1 MIDATVVGSGPNGLA
16 AAVTLARAG
25 LEVVLVERAPTVG
38 GGMRTAELTL
48 PGFRHDVCSAV
59 HPAALASPFF
69 QAFGLTGRVPFV
81 IPSASYAHPLDHG
94 VAGIAWQDLD
104 RTVDDLGRDGNAW
117 RSLFGPLVDHIESV
131 TDFTGSQLLRV
142 PPHPLDALAFGLR
155 VLEQGTPAWNE
166 RFRERVAPAML
177 SGVSAHAVV
186 SQPSLAAAGTGL
198 LLGAH
203 AHAAGWGFPVG
214 GSQAIADALAD
225 DLLAHGGR
233 IVLDTEVASPADLE
247 PSRVTVLDTSTEFLA
262 RFAGDR
268 LPAGYRRALRR
279 FPRGAAVAKVDFALS
294 APVPWTNP
302 DVALAPT
309 VHLGGSRGAIARSER
324 EVSRGRIPSSP
335 FVLLTQPS
343 ILDDTRA
350 PRGKHTLW
358 AYMHVPA
365 GSIYDPTEAI
375 TRQVE
380 RVAPGFR
387 DVVLASST
395 MTARQVEAN
404 NPNDVGGEI
413 MGGAVSVYRLL
424 KRPVLSP
431 TPWATP
437 VDGLYLCSASTPPG
451 PSVQGMNG
459 WYAARLAARTHFG
472 IEVRLD
478 DLRPDAQESP
488 STR

>member
-69 QAFGLTGRVPFV
+69 RAFGLTERVPFV
-81 IPSASYAHPLDHG
+81 IPSASYAHPLDRG
-94 VAGIAWQDLD
+94 VAGIAWHDLD
-104 RTVDDLGRDGNAW
+104 RTVEDLGRDGNAW
-117 RSLFGPLVDHIESV
+117 RSLFGPLVDRIASV
-131 TDFTGSQLLRV
+131 TDFTGSQLLRI
-142 PPHPLDALAFGLR
+142 PPHPFDALVFGLR

-166 RFRERVAPAML
+166 RFRERIAPAML
-177 SGVSAHAVV
+177 SGVSAHAIVA
-186 SQPSLAAAGTGL
+186 QPSLAAAGTGL

-225 DLLAHGGR
+225 DLRAHGGR
-233 IVLDTEVASPADLE
+233 IVLDTDVGSPADLE
-247 PSRVTVLDTSTEFLA
+247 PSRVTLLDTSPEFLA
-262 RFAGDR
+262 GFAGDR
-268 LPAGYRRALRR
+268 LPAGYQRALRR
-279 FPRGAAVAKVDFALS
+279 FPRGPGVAKVDFALS
-294 APVPWTNP
+294 EPVPWTNP

-324 EVSRGRIPSSP
+324 EVLHGRIPSSP
-335 FVLLTQPS
+335 FVLVTQPS

-350 PRGKHTLW
+350 PAGKHTLW
-358 AYMHVPA
+358 AYVHVPA

-387 DVVLASST
+387 DTILASST
-395 MTARQVEAN
+395 MTARDVEAN

-413 MGGAVSVYRLL
+413 MGGAMSVYRLVD
-424 KRPVLSP
+424 RPVLSP
-431 TPWATP
+431 TPWETP

-459 WYAARLAARTHFG
+459 WYAARLAARKHFG
-472 IEVRLD
+472 VEVGFD
-478 DLRPDAQESP
+478 DLRPDG
-488 STR
+488 R